1 MKNIRKLVM
10 LLVGLFALVLSGCG
24 GGGDNKIATPVNSED
39 TQEVTQENTQ
49 ENTQEV
55 TQEVIQEEEVG
66 WVASVFEDE
75 ANYLNYCAAPR
86 SGAHPVT
93 GIVYPDMQGTAVTE
107 NNWLRSWSNNTY
119 LWYDEIFDRD
129 PALYTTATYFDL
141 LKTFA
146 TTSSGTSKDQFH
158 YTYPT
163 EEWEQL
169 SQSGVSAGY
178 GAEWA
183 IIKPIPPRE
192 VLVAFTE
199 PSSPATSVSIARGT
213 EILKVDNVDV
223 VNATDQASIDML
235 NAAFFPA
242 EANETHTFE
251 VRDLGSSVTRT
262 VPMTSTL
269 ITSEPVQNVRT
280 IATAA
285 GTVGYILFNS
295 HIATAEK
302 GLIDAVTELSAAGIS
317 DLVLDLRYNG
327 GGLLAIASQLA
338 YMIAGPTAT
347 SGKTFENMMFNDK
360 HPASDPV
367 TGSPLSPTP
376 FYDTSV
382 GFSVPEGQALPTLN
396 LNRVFILS
404 QGGTCSASEAIING
418 LRGIDVEVV
427 LIGSTT
433 CGKPYGF
440 YPTPNCGTTY
450 FTIQFKGENNKGYGD
465 YTDGFTPANTLWAKG
480 EAVPGCSVAD
490 DFLHLLGDTDEG
502 QLAAALNYRDT
513 STCPAPTGSA
523 VSAYSV
529 SMMAQSASLFQSEL
543 YRRRPLLGKIASPS
557 R

>member
-10 LLVGLFALVLSGCG
+10 LLVGLFALALPGC
-24 GGGDNKIATPVNSED
+24 GGGDNKIATVNNTVNEK
-39 TQEVTQENTQ
+39 VT
-49 ENTQEV
+49 
-55 TQEVIQEEEVG
+55 QEEEVG
-66 WVASVFEDE
+66 WAAGVYEDE

-86 SGAHPVT
+86 SGTDPVT
-93 GIVYPDMQGTAVTE
+93 GISYPDMQGTALTE

-146 TTSSGTSKDQFH
+146 TTSSGTPKDQFH
-158 YTYPT
+158 FTYPT

-183 IIKPIPPRE
+183 IIKAIPPRE
-192 VLVAFTE
+192 VRVAFTE
-199 PSSPATSVSIARGT
+199 PGSPATSVSIARGT

-223 VNATDQASIDML
+223 VNANDQASIDML

-242 EANETHTFE
+242 EANETHTFV
-251 VRDLGSSVTRT
+251 VRDLGSDVTRT
-262 VPMTSTL
+262 VTMTSTL
-269 ITSEPVQNVRT
+269 ITSTPVQNVRT

-295 HIATAEK
+295 HIATAEE
-302 GLIDAVTELSAAGIS
+302 GLIAAVTELSVAGIS

-347 SGKTFENMMFNDK
+347 SGKTFENMVFNDK

-450 FTIQFKGENNKGYGD
+450 FTIQLKGENNKGYGD
-465 YTDGFTPANTLWAKG
+465 YTDGFKPYNTVGTIG

-490 DFLHLLGDTDEG
+490 DFLHLLGDNDEG

-513 STCPAPTGSA
+513 SLCPAPTGSA

-529 SMMAQSASLFQSEL
+529 SMMARSASLFQSDL
-543 YRRRPLLGKIASPS
+543 YRRRPLIGRIISPS

>member
-1 MKNIRKLVM
+1 M
-10 LLVGLFALVLSGCG
+10 LLIGLYALILPGCSG
-24 GGGDNKIATPVNSED
+24 GGNVEPTQVGNTQVDDTQLGD
-39 TQEVTQENTQ
+39 TQEGV
-49 ENTQEV
+49 
-55 TQEVIQEEEVG
+55 
-66 WVASVFEDE
+66 WVAGVFEDE
-75 ANYLNYCAAPR
+75 TNYLNYCAAPR
-86 SGAHPVT
+86 SGTDPVT
-93 GIVYPDMQGTAVTE
+93 GIVHPDMQGTTLSE

-119 LWYDEIFDRD
+119 LWYDEIFDRN
-129 PALYTTATYFDL
+129 PALYPTGSYFDL

-146 TTSSGTSKDQFH
+146 TTNSGTPKDQFH
-158 YTYPT
+158 FTYPT

-183 IIKPIPPRE
+183 IISALPPRE
-192 VLVAFTE
+192 VRVAYTE
-199 PSSPATSVSIARGT
+199 PSSPATSVAIARGT
-213 EILKVDNVDV
+213 EILEVDGVDFV
-223 VNATDQASIDML
+223 YANDQTSVDII
-235 NAAFFPA
+235 NAAFWPA
-242 EANETHTFE
+242 GANETHTFV
-251 VRDLGSSVTRT
+251 VRDLGSAVTRPVT
-262 VPMTSTL
+262 MTSTL
-269 ITSEPVQNVRT
+269 ITSTPVQNVGT
-280 IATAA
+280 ITTDT

-302 GLIDAVTELSAAGIS
+302 GLIDAVTQLSPARID

-347 SGKTFENMMFNDK
+347 SGKTFENMGFNDK
-360 HPASDPV
+360 HPTYDPV
-367 TGSPLSPTP
+367 TGNPLSPTP
-376 FYDTSV
+376 FYDTSI
-382 GFSVPEGQALPTLN
+382 GFSVPPDQTLPTLN

-404 QGGTCSASEAIING
+404 SGGTCSASEAIING

-450 FTIQFKGENNKGYGD
+450 FTIQFKGENDKGYGD
-465 YTDGFTPANTLWAKG
+465 YTDGFSPLNTVGMHG
-480 EAVPGCSVAD
+480 EPVPGCSLAD
-490 DFLHLLGDTDEG
+490 DFLHLLGDPNEN

-513 STCPAPTGSA
+513 GSCPAPTGSA

-529 SMMAQSASLFQSEL
+529 RMMAQSGSLFKSDF
-543 YRRRPLLGKIASPS
+543 YRHRPLLGQILTVD